1 MFRRKNKNPVPPR
14 PPPLKSRIV
23 FQDLQGRKWVKC
35 LEYYDYLKYKQDKT
49 DTDKESYLMF
59 HFTDWDFEPEQWFV
73 WFKEAPE
80 EGDTI
85 SFKESDMEVTINNIY
100 RVYNCSRAIIN

>member
-1 MFRRKNKNPVPPR
+1 MFRRKNKNPVPPH

-23 FQDLQGRKWVKC
+23 YEDIDGRKWVKC

-49 DTDKESYLMF
+49 DKDKESYLMF

-80 EGDTI
+80 EGEVITL
-85 SFKESDMEVTINNIY
+85 KESDREITINNIY

>member
-1 MFRRKNKNPVPPR
+1 MFRRKNKNPVPPH

-23 FQDLQGRKWVKC
+23 YEDIDGRKWVKC
-35 LEYYDYLKYKQDKT
+35 LEYYDYLKYK
-49 DTDKESYLMF
+49 DTDKKSHLMF
-59 HFTDWDFEPEQWFV
+59 YFTNWDFEPEQWFI

-80 EGDTI
+80 EGDII
-85 SFKESDMEVTINNIY
+85 SFKKSDMEVTINNIY